1 MISSVSYVPSSNR
14 RTNSNWNGVCGR
26 ASFVVTPYSSK
37 GLLSISN
44 IFPLDDKRIISGFI
58 LSIFAIICF
67 NSSNVVVSA
76 TSVNIVCLPRR
87 ICK

>member
-1 MISSVSYVPSSNR
+1 M
-14 RTNSNWNGVCGR
+14 
-26 ASFVVTPYSSK
+26 PYSSK
-37 GLLSISN
+37 CLLSISS
-44 IFPLDDKRIISGFI
+44 IVPFDKIRIISGFI

-67 NSSNVVVSA
+67 NSTNVVVSE